1 MRWKYDIYT
10 NPSSINHFQ
19 IFQLS
24 FTSNPKLET
33 ILSPTEWKGTPITSE
48 GRFVNHEHPMK
59 MDFADVF
66 KWQLS
71 NNPDKAAKKL
81 DRWRLQPVP
90 YNDWLTSNVDC
101 IVWLGHSSFFIRLD
115 GKTIMIDPVF
125 GDLSFLVKRFVKF
138 PLDPSKLNNLDYI
151 LLSHDHR
158 DHLDEPSVKALA
170 KNNPKAHYLTGL
182 GIEGLLQSFTQSKL
196 IQSAGW
202 FQKFHTPDSPLE
214 IFYLPSRHWGRR
226 LITDT
231 NVRLWGA
238 FVIRSGNKTIYFSGD
253 TGYGSHFKQAGE
265 LFPDITHAIIGI
277 GAYKP
282 EWFMGSNHISPQDA
296 VKGFNELGAK
306 HLMPMHYGT
315 FDLSDEALSDP
326 YQTMLQQQEL
336 GNINGQLLLP
346 RPGEV
351 LEI

>member
-1 MRWKYDIYT
+1 MP
-10 NPSSINHFQ
+10 N
-19 IFQLS
+19 
-24 FTSNPKLET
+24 FTSNPNLET
-33 ILSPTEWKGTPITSE
+33 ILSPTEWKGTPVSKE
-48 GRFVNHEHPMK
+48 GRYVNHEHPFNVGM
-59 MDFADVF
+59 ADVL

-71 NNPDKAAKKL
+71 PNPDKAAKKQEN
-81 DRWRLQPVP
+81 WRLQPAQ

-115 GKTIMIDPVF
+115 GATVLIDPVF
-125 GDLSFLVKRFVKF
+125 GNLSFFIKRFVKF
-138 PLDPSKLNNLDYI
+138 PLDPNKLKNLDYI

-158 DHLDEPSVKALA
+158 DHLDEASVKALA
-170 KNNPKAHYLTGL
+170 KNNPHAHYLTGL
-182 GIEGLLQSFTQSKL
+182 GIEGLLKNFTGSKL

-202 FQKFHTPDSPLE
+202 FQKFNTPNSPLE

-226 LITDT
+226 YLTDT

-238 FVIRSGNKTIYFSGD
+238 FVIRSSSKTIYFSGD
-253 TGYGSHFKQAGE
+253 TGYGSHFKKAGE
-265 LFPDITHAIIGI
+265 LFPDVTHAIIGI

-306 HLMPMHYGT
+306 HLLPMHYGT

-326 YQTMLQQQEL
+326 YQAMLSQQEQGL
-336 GNINGQLLLP
+336 INGQLLLP

-351 LEI
+351 VEV